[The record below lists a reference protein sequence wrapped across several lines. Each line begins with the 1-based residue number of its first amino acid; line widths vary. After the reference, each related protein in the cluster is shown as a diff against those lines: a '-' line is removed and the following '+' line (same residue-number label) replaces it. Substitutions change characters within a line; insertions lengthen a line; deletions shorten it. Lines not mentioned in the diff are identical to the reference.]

1 MSNYVPTCTL
11 GWIVKRGTTV
21 QLVTRAGAVIPI
33 ERVSFQMGAW
43 GFTREGVSK
52 LPRPREYNADGSILN
67 EGDMLVVDFPDG
79 NPTTPL
85 VRGGFISASG
95 DSFLT
100 RTYDERGE
108 GFNRLAMRV
117 APQRGA
123 RELGHVEVEIAAD
136 DKGSIVASVTDDV
149 TLDMGG
155 DVTITIGTR
164 TSKLTIRIAD
174 GVATI
179 DTDASPG
186 QPAFL
191 GRTMATRLAAALTE
205 IVTGLASPTPYTAT
219 TTQQLAIDLAGNT
232 LLTKATKLG

>member
-1 MSNYVPTCTL
+1 MPTCTL
-11 GWIVKRGTTV
+11 GWIEKRGTTV

-43 GFTREGVSK
+43 GFAREGVSK
-52 LPRPREYNADGSILN
+52 IPRPREYNADGSILN
-67 EGDMLVVDFPDG
+67 EGDMLIVNFPDG

-85 VRGGFISASG
+85 VSGGFRSVSS
-95 DSFLT
+95 DSFLP
-100 RTYDERGE
+100 RTYDERGD
-108 GFNRLAMRV
+108 GYNRLAMRV

-123 RELGHVEVEIAAD
+123 RELGRVELEVAGD
-136 DKGSIVASVTDDV
+136 NKGSIDVSATDDV
-149 TLDMGG
+149 TLDVGG
-155 DVTITIGTR
+155 DVTITIGKGASR
-164 TSKLTIRIAD
+164 VTIKVTG

-179 DTDASPG
+179 DSEASPG

-205 IVTGLASPTPYTAT
+205 IVTGLASPTPFTAT
-219 TTQQLAIDLAGNT
+219 TTQQLAIDLAGST